1 MSKFAADP
9 SQLDQLVS
17 AKTVTIPRLLE
28 IAPTGTLDP
37 SPFIYNSTLYTM
49 AGLVSVAALLHFM
62 VKPVNSKYFEMS
74 EKIKK

>member
-1 MSKFAADP
+1 M
-9 SQLDQLVS
+9 
-17 AKTVTIPRLLE
+17 E

-49 AGLVSVAALLHFM
+49 AGLVSVAAMLHFM